1 MVAQDKANITPICS
15 ATDSKDMVP
24 SEYKTDPMLDHRCR
38 RRPTIEFPL
47 DRHVLILRISC
58 RVTSIRPKSYVG
70 LMLGHH
76 GRRCPNIK
84 STLSQ
89 HVRLLI

>member
-38 RRPTIEFPL
+38 RRHTIEFPL
-47 DRHVLILRISC
+47 DRHVLI
-58 RVTSIRPKSYVG
+58 
-70 LMLGHH
+70 
-76 GRRCPNIK
+76 
-84 STLSQ
+84 
-89 HVRLLI
+89 